1 MFPFRLS
8 PAREFTRYADGTL
21 LAAFLAV
28 ALLEGIAVNF
38 SIGTFSL
45 SLTPKVIAMGLVAGM
60 ALGTIGNPAG
70 CGALRLLC
78 QWLCVPAN

>member
-1 MFPFRLS
+1 M
-8 PAREFTRYADGTL
+8 GTF

-45 SLTPKVIAMGLVAGM
+45 SLTPKVIAMGLAGL
-60 ALGTIGNPAG
+60 AGNY
-70 CGALRLLC
+70 
-78 QWLCVPAN
+78 